1 MTETCGSRGFV
12 VEREG
17 GREGR
22 MANKISLQKE
32 REGQGG
38 RQPERF
44 FGGENAV

>member
-17 GREGR
+17 G

-32 REGQGG
+32 RERQGG
-38 RQPERF
+38 RQSERF